1 MQPNA
6 LRQSFEVLHQKV
18 TAIIYYCGTT
28 YSKDAELMRIIRE
41 IAEPL
46 DDLYSHYWELDL
58 EMIPKDKDNIL
69 N

>member
-1 MQPNA
+1 MQPHA
-6 LRQSFEVLHQKV
+6 LRRSFVVLHQKV
-18 TAIIYYCGTT
+18 TDSIYYCGTT
-28 YSKDAELMRIIRE
+28 YSEDAQLIRIIRE

-58 EMIPKDKDNIL
+58 EMISKDEDNIL

>member
-1 MQPNA
+1 MQPDA

-46 DDLYSHYWELDL
+46 DDLAIIGS
-58 EMIPKDKDNIL
+58 
-69 N
+69 

>member
-1 MQPNA
+1 MQPDA
-6 LRQSFEVLHQKV
+6 LRKSFEVLHQKV

-28 YSKDAELMRIIRE
+28 YSEDAELMRIIRD
-41 IAEPL
+41 IAGPL

-58 EMIPKDKDNIL
+58 EMIPKNKDNIL

>member
-1 MQPNA
+1 MQPDA

-28 YSKDAELMRIIRE
+28 YSEDAKLMRIIRE

-46 DDLYSHYWELDL
+46 DDL
-58 EMIPKDKDNIL
+58 I
-69 N
+69 